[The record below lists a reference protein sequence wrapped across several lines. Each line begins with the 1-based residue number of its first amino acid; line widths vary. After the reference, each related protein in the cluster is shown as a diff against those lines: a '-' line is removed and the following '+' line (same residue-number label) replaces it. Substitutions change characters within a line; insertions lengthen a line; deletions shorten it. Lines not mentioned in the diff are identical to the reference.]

1 MKKATILLVAI
12 MMAGV
17 IINKSFAQV
26 RVNINIGSQP
36 LWGPVGYDY
45 VQYYYLPDVDAYYD
59 VAGRQFIYLERN
71 RWVYGAALPGYYHC
85 DIDRCYKVV
94 VNERDPFRRAAYYRN
109 TYGRY
114 KGYYD
119 KQPLIRNTRDVRYV
133 QVHRD
138 YRDNDRR
145 YYADDHNR
153 NNSSWRINNGRDDR
167 NDRWDNDHRNGHNDR
182 RDNDRR
188 DNRRDDHRDDRRDN
202 RRDK

>member
-1 MKKATILLVAI
+1 MKKATILLIAAMI
-12 MMAGV
+12 AGV
-17 IINKSFAQV
+17 SINKSFAQV

-36 LWGPVGYDY
+36 LWGPTGYDY

-59 VAGRQFIYLERN
+59 VPNRQFIYQERN
-71 RWVYGAALPGYYHC
+71 RWIYASALPAYYHY

-94 VNERDPFRRAAYYRN
+94 VNERDPFRRADYYRN

-119 KQPLIRNTRDVRYV
+119 RQPLIRNSRDVRYV
-133 QVHRD
+133 QVRRD

-145 YYADDHNR
+145 YFADDHDNR
-153 NNSSWRINNGRDDR
+153 NHNSSWRINQGRDNRNDR
-167 NDRWDNDHRNGHNDR
+167 NDRWDNDRRNGH
-182 RDNDRR
+182 
-188 DNRRDDHRDDRRDN
+188 DNRRDDDRRDH